1 MVVFALDELDWGTD
15 VFVADLPAGARRL
28 RRPAG
33 GYRYTVVDGTVVQD
47 GGELAGARP
56 GTVLRPGR

>member
-1 MVVFALDELDWGTD
+1 MFGLDELDWAAD

-33 GYRYTVVDGTVVQD
+33 GYRYTVVAGAVVQA
-47 GGELAGARP
+47 GGELTGARP
-56 GTVLRPGR
+56 GRVLRP